1 MKKKRSK
8 IFIIIGI
15 SALSLLGLIAI
26 QINWIFHTAKLR
38 EQQLKHRLATASTHI
53 SYGVFKDSLLRARL
67 AKKVNEN
74 NGRELSV
81 KIDSRDQAILDS
93 LIKNKFEYQH
103 VDLPYS
109 FKLVDK
115 RNRYFN
121 STCHS
126 QQISQRI
133 CLEGVL
139 EREKR
144 AKDRT
149 AKAEIRIFLPDMMG
163 YVWSHM
169 GWIVIVSVIM
179 IAFTSGG
186 FILTVRTVLRQ
197 KKMSE
202 MTTDFIN
209 NMTHE
214 LKTPIA
220 TVSLASNMLRKEK
233 ILDNRE
239 KIVHYS
245 SVIHEENKK
254 LQDQVEQVLRI
265 AKVEKGE
272 YTLNK
277 VQADIHTLVL
287 DAIAT
292 IDLQVREK
300 GGKVQYYLNA
310 MRHTV
315 MADVVHIT
323 NVISNLLDNANKYTS
338 DAPEII
344 VETKDLDDGVVISV
358 TDNGI
363 GMSKEM
369 QKHIFDKF
377 YRVSTGNIHDVKG
390 FGLGLAYVKMMIDA
404 HKGHI
409 ELKSELGKGSCFEIF
424 LPYTA

>member
-15 SALSLLGLIAI
+15 SALSLIGLIAI
-26 QINWIFHTAKLR
+26 QINWIFHTAQLR
-38 EQQLKHRLATASTHI
+38 EQQLKHRLATASSHI
-53 SYGVFKDSLLRARL
+53 QHKIWKDTTLNAVLTQHVKNNKGKRL
-67 AKKVNEN
+67 
-74 NGRELSV
+74 GV
-81 KIDSRDQAILDS
+81 KIRKEDHAELDS
-93 LIKNKFEYQH
+93 LIKNVFEYQH
-103 VDLPYS
+103 VKLPYT

-115 RNRYFN
+115 KNKKFN

-126 QQISQRI
+126 QSISHRV
-133 CLEGVL
+133 CLERVL
-139 EREKR
+139 ERTKEK
-144 AKDRT
+144 KDRT
-149 AKAEIRIFLPDMMG
+149 LKAEIRIFLPDMMS
-163 YVWSHM
+163 YVWTHM
-169 GWIVIVSVIM
+169 GWIIAVSVIM
-179 IAFTSGG
+179 IALTSGG

-233 ILDNRE
+233 ILDNRD
-239 KIVHYS
+239 KIIHYS
-245 SVIHEENKK
+245 GVIHEENKK

-277 VQADIHTLVL
+277 VQADVHALVL

-292 IDLQVREK
+292 IDLQVRDK

-323 NVISNLLDNANKYTS
+323 NVISNLLDNANKYS
-338 DAPEII
+338 EEVPDIV
-344 VETKDLDDGVVISV
+344 VETTDLDNGVVISV

-404 HKGHI
+404 HKGNI
-409 ELKSELGKGSCFEIF
+409 ELKSELGKGSCFKIF
-424 LPYTA
+424 LPYST

>member
-8 IFIIIGI
+8 IFLIIGI

-26 QINWIFHTAKLR
+26 QVNWIFHTAQLR

-53 SYGVFKDSLLRARL
+53 SYWVSKDSLLTANI
-67 AKKVNEN
+67 AEKVKENDGKKLNVNIGSKEQT
-74 NGRELSV
+74 V
-81 KIDSRDQAILDS
+81 LDS
-93 LIKNKFEYQH
+93 LIKNKFEYQQ

-109 FKLVDK
+109 FRLVDK
-115 RNRYFN
+115 RHPFFK
-121 STCHS
+121 STCYN

-139 EREKR
+139 EPNKKS
-144 AKDRT
+144 KDRT
-149 AKAEIRIFLPDMMG
+149 AKAEIRIFLPEMMG
-163 YVWSHM
+163 YVWSRM
-169 GWIVIVSVIM
+169 GWIVIVSAIM
-179 IAFTSGG
+179 VALTSGG

-338 DAPEII
+338 DTPEII
-344 VETKDLDDGVVISV
+344 VETKDLDNGVVISV

-404 HKGHI
+404 HKGNI
-409 ELKSELGKGSCFEIF
+409 ELKSELGKGSCFKIF

>member
-8 IFIIIGI
+8 IFVIIGI

-26 QINWIFHTAKLR
+26 QINWIFHTAELR
-38 EQQLKHRLATASTHI
+38 EQQLKHRLATASGNIQRKIWRDTTLNALITRHVKENK
-53 SYGVFKDSLLRARL
+53 GKRL
-67 AKKVNEN
+67 GLIIEKEQ
-74 NGRELSV
+74 RHT
-81 KIDSRDQAILDS
+81 LDS
-93 LIKNKFEYQH
+93 LIQSAFEYQH
-103 VDLPYS
+103 VKLPYT
-109 FKLVDK
+109 FRLVDK
-115 RNRYFN
+115 KNRHFR

-126 QQISQRI
+126 ENISHRV

-139 EREKR
+139 ERTKKR
-144 AKDRT
+144 ENRT
-149 AKAEIRIFLPDMMG
+149 VRAEIQIFLPDMMG

-169 GWIVIVSVIM
+169 GWMVIVSVIM

-186 FILTVRTVLRQ
+186 FVLTVRTMLRQ
-197 KKMSE
+197 KKMSD

-220 TVSLASNMLRKEK
+220 TVSLASNMLRRDK
-233 ILDNRE
+233 ILDNRD
-239 KIVHYS
+239 KIIHYS
-245 SVIHEENKK
+245 GVIHEENKK

-272 YTLNK
+272 FTLNK
-277 VQADIHTLVL
+277 VQADIHALVL

-300 GGKVQYYLNA
+300 GGKVKYHLNA

-323 NVISNLLDNANKYTS
+323 NVVSNLLDNANKYTS
-338 DAPEII
+338 ETPEIV

-404 HKGHI
+404 HKGNI
-409 ELKSELGKGSCFEIF
+409 ELKSELGKGSCFKIF
-424 LPYTA
+424 LPYAA

>member
-8 IFIIIGI
+8 IFVIIGI

-26 QINWIFHTAKLR
+26 QINWIFHTAELR
-38 EQQLKHRLATASTHI
+38 EQQLMHRLAASSGHI
-53 SYGVFKDSLLRARL
+53 QHKIWKDTTLNALLT
-67 AKKVNEN
+67 KQVKDN
-74 NGRELSV
+74 NGKSLGI
-81 KIDSRDQAILDS
+81 KIKSSEHTQLDS
-93 LIKNKFEYQH
+93 LISNVFEYQH
-103 VDLPYS
+103 VKLPYS

-115 RNRYFN
+115 KNKYFG
-121 STCHS
+121 STCHDET
-126 QQISQRI
+126 ISHRV
-133 CLEGVL
+133 CLERVL
-139 EREKR
+139 ERDKKKEN
-144 AKDRT
+144 RT
-149 AKAEIRIFLPDMMG
+149 LKAEIRIFLPDMTS

-169 GWIVIVSVIM
+169 GWMVVVSVVM
-179 IAFTSGG
+179 IALTSGG

-220 TVSLASNMLRKEK
+220 TVSLASNMLRKDK
-233 ILDNRE
+233 ILQNKD

-245 SVIHEENKK
+245 GVIHEENKK

-272 YTLNK
+272 FTLNK
-277 VQADIHTLVL
+277 VQADVHQVVL

-300 GGKVQYYLNA
+300 GGKVKYHLKA
-310 MRHTV
+310 IRHTV
-315 MADVVHIT
+315 MADVIHIT

-338 DAPEII
+338 EAPEIV
-344 VETKDLDDGVVISV
+344 VETKDLDNGVVISV

-390 FGLGLAYVKMMIDA
+390 FGLGLAYVKMMVDA
-404 HKGHI
+404 HKGNI
-409 ELKSELGKGSCFEIF
+409 ELNSELGKGSCFKIF
-424 LPYTA
+424 LPYAA